1 MFVIRFGLI
10 CQIFIWLC
18 ANIIIGADILMLCR
32 WCNLELSNLSLSY
45 GKTYIKTTFHLRNLF
60 DNRYRSH
67 CIAQPLCFLLP
78 WSCMLVFMLM
88 RCQKNSVHDRFSRTW
103 RCIQWKILKKISEV
117 LALLQDGDNI
127 SVGGYIVPLLIHSPI
142 LNFSFT
148 SLSDLF
154 KKVIIVLIFQKETK
168 ADSIFSLY
176 CCVW

>member
-127 SVGGYIVPLLIHSPI
+127 SVGGYCTFINTFAHTQFFIY
-142 LNFSFT
+142 FSR
-148 SLSDLF
+148 
-154 KKVIIVLIFQKETK
+154 
-168 ADSIFSLY
+168 
-176 CCVW
+176 CR